1 MIDDNEKGL
10 VAAGVREAIQT
21 LYRGLH
27 SEDDHGYDLYRW
39 LEKNQ
44 DKIIQ
49 DACEKVAVGRAMLV
63 D

>member
-1 MIDDNEKGL
+1 MIDDEEKGL

-21 LYRGLH
+21 LYSSLH
-27 SEDDHGYDLYRW
+27 SEDDHGYDLYKW
-39 LEKNQ
+39 LEGRQ

-49 DACEKVAVGRAMLV
+49 AACEKVAVGRAMLV